1 MTAGSVPARRRL
13 TPVGLGVAVAT
24 ATAAMVGAPI
34 VPALAAYDVDM
45 MTTRHPHW
53 VIGVNDSVGGCL
65 ATGTVQS
72 GTRVSFGRAAPG
84 ARPFLAL
91 ANPKWAS
98 LVADDTYE
106 LTFVFDRGRAWTYV
120 GTGIVVDAGPG
131 VTVRGLPP
139 AFIDAFA
146 RSNGLRVLFEGRQV
160 DHVPLSGTRAATRAV
175 QACQRHR
182 IRPVDPFATA
192 TGTAAP
198 PDGPPSDPFAVAVAP
213 RDPFVTPDTGGAATP
228 AIDDVSRPL
237 AGTPPGDDGL
247 IPIEDLDPVALQG
260 WWREVGRAEA
270 CDAQASRAVIAVGR
284 WVEIDGV
291 PAFDGDAEWRIGLN
305 GFDCMLTRGAET
317 ESGYAFAARCNDED
331 SPVYSQAQTIVLDRQ
346 GDSDAFVLSVGGLPF
361 GLYVPCE
368 SDGPTGPEETVEDA
382 TALDPTNADGSGE
395 AGSGRDDTKIGKGAH

>member
-13 TPVGLGVAVAT
+13 APLGLGVAIVTAT
-24 ATAAMVGAPI
+24 ATMVGAPT
-34 VPALAAYDVDM
+34 VPALAAYDVDV

-53 VIGVNDSVGGCL
+53 VIGVSDRLGGCL

-72 GTRVSFGRAAPG
+72 GTRVSFGRAEPG
-84 ARPFLAL
+84 AQPFLAL

-98 LVADDTYE
+98 VMADTAYE
-106 LTFVFDRGRAWTYV
+106 LEFIFDRGRSWTYV
-120 GTGIVVDAGPG
+120 GTGIVVNAGPG

-146 RSNGLRVLFEGRQV
+146 RSNGLRVLFQGRQV
-160 DHVPLSGTRAATRAV
+160 EHIPLAGTRAATRAV
-175 QACQRHR
+175 QTCQRHR
-182 IRPVDPFATA
+182 VRPVDPFATA
-192 TGTAAP
+192 TAAP
-198 PDGPPSDPFAVAVAP
+198 PDEPPSDPFAVAVAP
-213 RDPFVTPDTGGAATP
+213 PDPFAAPEAGDAATP
-228 AIDDVSRPL
+228 APDEVSRPP
-237 AGTPPGDDGL
+237 ADTPPDDDGL
-247 IPIEDLDPVALQG
+247 IPIDDLDPVALQG

-291 PAFDGDAEWRIGLN
+291 PAFDRDAEWRIGLN
-305 GFDCMLTRGAET
+305 GFDCLLTRGAET

-331 SPVYSQAQTIVLDRQ
+331 SPVYSQAQTIVLDQQ

-368 SDGPTGPEETVEDA
+368 SEGPAVPEETVEDA
-382 TALDPTNADGSGE
+382 TTRDPAGADGAGE
-395 AGSGRDDTKIGKGAH
+395 AGTGRDDTKVGKGAH